1 MQKVSVMPIGNL
13 SAVNSA
19 GNAGKS
25 FGQSKDFQTCMDNTQ
40 NQFNSSDQTKGIT
53 ETKVVNDSK
62 TLDRPDQN
70 DSVYEV
76 SDSADVTKGS
86 VSEQALTVVENAVK
100 AVLKSVLHMDETE
113 LEAIMSEMGISYVQ
127 LLDPAVLQQFVMVVN
142 QGSDVTDFL
151 TNEVMLE
158 DFTELSQA
166 LEEVDWEELT
176 GMSKQEFVKMLE
188 TALNE
193 DGLTEGTTV
202 QPEENPELFF
212 LREDDQNTVTDV
224 WEESQILSEKKD
236 AVASQKGIS
245 NTTET
250 VKGEPDSFLQ
260 DNSLQIAGNSDSEEA
275 GQSSFQSGTGSQGGF
290 YQELLQEPANG
301 QPVTVMNFVEN
312 LTQSVS
318 REDTPVTA
326 KMQQMIDI
334 VNQVVERINTSIH
347 EDTTTMEMQ
356 LNPESLG
363 KVLLSVSNKN
373 GVMTASFTVQTEE
386 AREALESQMHT
397 LRDNL
402 EQKNLKVESVEVSV
416 SDFEF
421 SQSNQADTSD
431 QKNFNQGNGKR
442 MRFQFEEEEQETVS
456 AETEAEQVRRSV
468 MRDSGSSIDYTA

>member
-1 MQKVSVMPIGNL
+1 MQKVSGMSLGNL

-25 FGQSKDFQTCMDNTQ
+25 LGQSKDFQTCMDSTQ
-40 NQFNSSDQTKGIT
+40 NQSDSSDQTKGIT
-53 ETKVVNDSK
+53 ETKVVNDPK
-62 TLDRPDQN
+62 TLDRADQN

-86 VSEQALTVVENAVK
+86 VSEQELTVAENAVK
-100 AVLKSVLHMDETE
+100 AVVKSVLHMDETE

-127 LLDPAVLQQFVMVVN
+127 LLDPAVLQQFVMEVN

-158 DFTELSQA
+158 DFTELSQE
-166 LEEVDWEELT
+166 LEEIDWEELT

-193 DGLTEGTTV
+193 DDLTGETAV
-202 QPEENPELFF
+202 QPEEDPELIT
-212 LREDDQNTVTDV
+212 LLEEDRNTVAEIQGET
-224 WEESQILSEKKD
+224 QIQSGKKD
-236 AVASQKGIS
+236 AVPSQKVLS
-245 NTTET
+245 NTTEK
-250 VKGEPDSFLQ
+250 VKGEQNSSIQ
-260 DNSLQIAGNSDSEEA
+260 DNSLQIAEVSDSEEA
-275 GQSSFQSGTGSQGGF
+275 GQNSFRSGTGTQGSF
-290 YQELLQEPANG
+290 YQELEQEPENG
-301 QPVTVMNFVEN
+301 QTVTVMNFVEN
-312 LTQSVS
+312 LTRSVS
-318 REDTPVTA
+318 AENTPETV

-334 VNQVVERINTSIH
+334 VDQVVERINTSIH

-442 MRFQFEEEEQETVS
+442 MRFQFDEEEQETVS